1 MKLLLA
7 VVVLGAVLQGGS
19 AHVFKMGSC
28 KPFTPMQNFNPQ
40 KFNGTWYVIKKL
52 ATSSPCMRMTIIT
65 SPSDAITVE
74 ETRTPSVS
82 QMLPVD
88 TSVKIIGE
96 LTVDPSNKASMKLKW
111 KGNFMNSL
119 YNTNLAILD
128 TDYTSYALDIECQS
142 LKGFSFIRR
151 DSATIYSRNTTL
163 SQAVIDKLEAMLVP
177 YDIDVKRMS
186 PIEQSNCKQPGD
198 NDYNFV
204 LSDKGIT
211 QE

>member
-7 VVVLGAVLQGGS
+7 VVVLGTILLGGS
-19 AHVFKMGSC
+19 AHVFRMGSC
-28 KPFTPMQNFNPQ
+28 KKFTAVQNFDPQ

-52 ATSSPCMRMTIIT
+52 ATSSPCMRMTVIT
-65 SPSDAITVE
+65 SPSNELTVE

-96 LTVDPSNKASMKLKW
+96 LTMDPNDKGNMKLKW

-119 YNTNLAILD
+119 YSTNFAILD
-128 TDYTSYALDIECQS
+128 TNYTTYALDIECQS
-142 LKGFSFIRR
+142 VKGFSFIRR
-151 DSATIYSRNTTL
+151 DSATIYSRTPTL
-163 SQAVIDKLEAMLVP
+163 AQDVIDMLEAQLVQ

-186 PIEQSNCKQPGD
+186 PIEQGNCKNPGD

-204 LSDKGIT
+204 LSDKGVT